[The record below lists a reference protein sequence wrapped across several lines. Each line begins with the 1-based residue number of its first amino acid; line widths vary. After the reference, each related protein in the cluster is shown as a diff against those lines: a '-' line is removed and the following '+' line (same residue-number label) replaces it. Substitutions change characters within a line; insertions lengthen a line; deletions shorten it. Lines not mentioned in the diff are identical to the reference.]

1 MAVTRRQP
9 VVADRVVRP
18 AVRPTPAV
26 PTPVRAAAAP
36 ATAARPAPAVP
47 TPVRAATSA
56 PARNVMGQTT
66 TMQNA
71 STRPTG
77 DVGKMA
83 VCGPGTA
90 RAGLAPD
97 ATKYADGGCGA
108 LKQDNNPPNPCPAGQ
123 TRNAAGKCVPVQQN
137 AGKTGLNLAGLGLD
151 QNTINQLLNLYGKNT
166 QYNPISSLLNA
177 ITNQKEYELA
187 KAKQDAELAA
197 TTAATT
203 RAQTGATT
211 QLAALQDLLG
221 NTAVP
226 ESIATA
232 IGEYGKNAS
241 EATAQQYVNL
251 VNTLNDLYYGQ
262 GGSVEAPSATSA
274 LGMTNAGF
282 AALREY
288 LAENPAN
295 AYALASQRVGTPA
308 PVAVNDLAQYMAGQG
323 VSQEGVTPTVQALN
337 AAAQGGAE
345 NYQNLLNTLAA
356 QETAGTQSRARE
368 IELANLLARTGLGA
382 EYTRQR
388 GALTNQQLAALAQ
401 ITQTQAAQRLQAE
414 RDAEARRQAIQ
425 DAILKL
431 QGTGYITGA
440 A

>member
-9 VVADRVVRP
+9 VVADRAERPVVRS
-18 AVRPTPAV
+18 TPAV

-36 ATAARPAPAVP
+36 VTAARPA
-47 TPVRAATSA
+47 AAASA

-71 STRPTG
+71 STKPTG

-83 VCGPGTA
+83 VCGPGTK
-90 RAGLAPD
+90 RAGLAADP
-97 ATKYADGGCGA
+97 TKYADGGCGA
-108 LKQDNNPPNPCPAGQ
+108 PINPDGNGPNPCPAGQ

-137 AGKTGLNLAGLGLD
+137 AGASGLNLAGLGLD

-211 QLAALQDLLG
+211 QLAALQELLG

-288 LAENPAN
+288 LAANPAN

-308 PVAVNDLAQYMAGQG
+308 PVA
-323 VSQEGVTPTVQALN
+323 
-337 AAAQGGAE
+337 
-345 NYQNLLNTLAA
+345 
-356 QETAGTQSRARE
+356 
-368 IELANLLARTGLGA
+368 
-382 EYTRQR
+382 
-388 GALTNQQLAALAQ
+388 
-401 ITQTQAAQRLQAE
+401 
-414 RDAEARRQAIQ
+414 
-425 DAILKL
+425 
-431 QGTGYITGA
+431 
-440 A
+440 

>member
-9 VVADRVVRP
+9 VVADRAERVVKP
-18 AVRPTPAV
+18 AARPTPAV

-47 TPVRAATSA
+47 TPVR
-56 PARNVMGQTT
+56 NVMGQTT

-77 DVGKMA
+77 DVGKMGL
-83 VCGPGTA
+83 CGPGTA
-90 RAGLAPD
+90 RAGLASD
-97 ATKYADGGCGA
+97 ATKYANGGCGA
-108 LKQDNNPPNPCPAGQ
+108 PISSGGNAGGG
-123 TRNAAGKCVPVQQN
+123 NAGAGN
-137 AGKTGLNLAGLGLD
+137 AGGGNAGAGTSAGAGKTGLNLAGLGLD

-221 NTAVP
+221 DTAVP
-226 ESIATA
+226 ESISTA
-232 IGEYGKNAS
+232 IGKYGKTAG
-241 EATAQQYVNL
+241 EAIAGQYANL
-251 VNTLNDLYYGQ
+251 VNALNDLYYGQ
-262 GGSVEAPSATSA
+262 GGSLETPNATSA

-282 AALREY
+282 TALREY

-323 VSQEGVTPTVQALN
+323 VSQEGVTPTIQALN

-388 GALTNQQLAALAQ
+388 GALTNQQLAALTQ
-401 ITQTQAAQRLQAE
+401 IAQTQAAQRLQAE